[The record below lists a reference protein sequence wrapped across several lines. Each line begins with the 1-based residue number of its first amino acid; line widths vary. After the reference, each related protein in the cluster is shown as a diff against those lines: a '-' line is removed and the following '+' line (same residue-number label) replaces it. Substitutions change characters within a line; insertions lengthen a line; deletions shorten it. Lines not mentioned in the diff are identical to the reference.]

1 MRIRIRTGGAGVQ
14 RATRTIPIV
23 MIASGDPVV
32 PRVTR
37 IGVLENPESD
47 HVFGLYRED
56 TERAARTIGF
66 QLVKAEVRRPQDLD
80 RGFERVI
87 SGGG

>member
-1 MRIRIRTGGAGVQ
+1 
-14 RATRTIPIV
+14 

-66 QLVKAEVRRPQDLD
+66 QLVKAEVRRP
-80 RGFERVI
+80 RIWTGGS
-87 SGGG
+87 SG